1 MHQVE
6 RDEHEGDVIET
17 LDGKNDVKQTSADSK
32 QRLYSKNGSVV
43 SESLDVSWFYHWSL
57 KCVFDCGA
65 LVKARNL

>member
-43 SESLDVSWFYHWSL
+43 SESLDVSWFYHWS
-57 KCVFDCGA
+57 
-65 LVKARNL
+65 